1 YENYTPQLRL
11 VINSFFS
18 ELSIEN
24 DEEDIFIVKLDNKR
38 NNKYVFKVI
47 INLEDVQYNKD
58 FLVKKLNNILRDE
71 IPDIGTEI
79 YINVNQDMQKKVDL
93 L

>member
-1 YENYTPQLRL
+1 
-11 VINSFFS
+11 
-18 ELSIEN
+18 
-24 DEEDIFIVKLDNKR
+24 
-38 NNKYVFKVI
+38 
-47 INLEDVQYNKD
+47 LEDVQYNKD